1 MSAITAKVSARYR
14 VVIPKEVR
22 ELLHIQP
29 EDTILFLIEGE
40 RAYLRPRPQSFTET
54 LRGLH
59 RHVWA
64 DDPEAWLEGE
74 RAAWE

>member
-29 EDTILFLIEGE
+29 EGTILFLIEGE
-40 RAYLRPRPQSFTET
+40 RVYLCPRPQSFTET

-64 DDPEAWLEGE
+64 DDPVAWLERE
-74 RAAWE
+74 RAAS